1 MGRAADRTG
10 NPRSRCLLALIA
22 GTAIGLPGW
31 GSRDPNPIGIRA
43 AIAQD
48 GQMVPQEDP
57 AQYGQSP
64 AELYELK
71 QQRPEDFARLI
82 EAVRARDPEAAD
94 KIFADVAAY
103 EVQLNRRDRADR
115 LNRQGLEEAQE
126 RLANPRNMVA
136 PQAGDVAL
144 EPIDGAGEG
153 MANGDET
160 IELNFAAPMDLMDFS
175 GYVAEK
181 IDRNI
186 FVDDSLTGQVVVF
199 QAPIKIRVDQ
209 LLPLLGALVEER
221 GYSLTSD
228 PMGWYSIVPA
238 GQGVAVEMLGEGLS
252 TTRIIPTPLVRP
264 SQLVNT
270 ITTSFQQQP
279 VRVAPVDDIGA
290 LIVTAPPRT
299 MVQVEAMIERIVAE
313 MRQMKLRRIPLDY
326 VSADYALTRILE
338 INGRLNSGFGGV
350 IQNQGNVNGA
360 GVGGGGG
367 SLTSLDSRLFVDQ
380 GNALL
385 FKGTQDEFDQLAEIL
400 EMIDQISPLISR
412 RYSAGTV
419 VEDVARAAEREG
431 LGPVSYS
438 VGVNAQSGFGS
449 NAFGGSRNIGNQFG
463 NAFGNQQTATYGSGF
478 TVDVQTGSFV
488 YHGTEPQ
495 HERVAQL
502 VREFSEQAI
511 RDKIEIRAYKLR
523 HADPEEV
530 ERILEELIQE
540 QQEAQGAFFT
550 RTASQR
556 TDLPEPDLADTDDG
570 SGGSGFTVSADKTI
584 VTMDPDNAQIMVK
597 ARARDHDQIAKVIEA
612 LDQRKPQ
619 VAVKAKIISVTVR
632 DSLDWAADVHINS
645 GQWSFLSSFGLT
657 TGPTGD
663 LPGARD
669 VVNNLRGVT
678 TAIIRSDM
686 LTVAINALKTVGNTR
701 VVSAPQIVVNDNTEG
716 VVISRRN
723 EPFSQSSQG
732 DGGIITSQGGTAEA
746 GTELTVTPQV
756 SDDGSLKLTYEFTLS
771 EFDQAAAQGGGLA
784 PPSQEESYSSTV
796 TLPSGSTVVVGG
808 FVLERDSLSDQMV
821 PILGEIPIIG
831 AAFKDYSKS
840 KTRTMIFVFI
850 TPEILTDQNFIDLRL
865 IGSGASEMVGEPGP
879 FKSFAPIPMHVQGTV
894 GPVAGVESGAE

>member
-1 MGRAADRTG
+1 MGRAAGRTG
-10 NPRSRCLLALIA
+10 NLRGGCVLALIA
-22 GTAIGLPGW
+22 GTVIGLPGW
-31 GSRDPNPIGIRA
+31 GSGDLSPIGVRA
-43 AIAQD
+43 AFAQDSQQPPEEDPSRIAQT
-48 GQMVPQEDP
+48 P
-57 AQYGQSP
+57 AQ
-64 AELYELK
+64 LYELK
-71 QQRPEDFARLI
+71 QERPEDFERLV
-82 EAVRARDPEAAD
+82 EAVRQRDPASAE
-94 KIFADVAAY
+94 KILADVAAY
-103 EVQLNRRDRADR
+103 EMQLRRRDNADR
-115 LNRQGLEEAQE
+115 LNRQGLQDAQE

-136 PQAGDVAL
+136 PQPGEAAL
-144 EPIDGAGEG
+144 EPVGDAGAGLGAGHQE
-153 MANGDET
+153 

-186 FVDDSLTGQVVVF
+186 FVDDSLAGQAVVF

-209 LLPLLGALVEER
+209 LLPLLAALVEER
-221 GYSLTSD
+221 GYSLTAD
-228 PMGWYSIVPA
+228 PMGWYSIVPT
-238 GQGVAVEMLGEGLS
+238 GQGGVTVDLFGDGLS

-264 SQLVNT
+264 SLLVNT

-290 LIVTAPPRT
+290 LIVTAAPRT
-299 MVQVEAMIERIVAE
+299 MAQVEALIERIVAE
-313 MRQMKLRRIPLDY
+313 MRQMKLRRIALDY

-338 INGRLNSGFGGV
+338 INGLLSGGIGGGL
-350 IQNQGNVNGA
+350 QNQPNVNAPAVAGA
-360 GVGGGGG
+360 GG

-385 FKGTQDEFDQLAEIL
+385 FKGTQDEFDQLAEIV

-431 LGPVSYS
+431 LGPVTYS
-438 VGVNAQSGFGS
+438 VGINAQSGFGS
-449 NAFGGSRNIGNQFG
+449 NAFGGRRNINNQFG
-463 NAFGNQQTATYGSGF
+463 GLNNQQPATYGSGF
-478 TVDVQTGSFV
+478 TVDVNTGSFV
-488 YHGTEPQ
+488 YHGTDAQ

-511 RDKIEIRAYKLR
+511 RDQIEIRAYKLR
-523 HADPEEV
+523 HADPLEV
-530 ERILEELIQE
+530 ERILEELIQD
-540 QQEAQGAFFT
+540 QQEAQGTFFT
-550 RTASQR
+550 QTASQR
-556 TDLPEPDLADTDDG
+556 NDLIEPDLATTDGAG
-570 SGGSGFTVSADKTI
+570 SAGFTVAPDKTVVSADEG
-584 VTMDPDNAQIMVK
+584 NAQVVVK
-597 ARARDHDQIAKVIEA
+597 ARARDHEQIAQVIDA

-619 VAVKAKIISVTVR
+619 VAVRAKIISVTVR
-632 DSLDWAADVHINS
+632 DTLDWAADVHINS

-663 LPGARD
+663 LPGMRD
-669 VVNNLRGVT
+669 VANNLRGAT

-821 PILGEIPIIG
+821 PILGEIPILG

-865 IGSGASEMVGEPGP
+865 IGSGSSELVGEPGP
-879 FKSFAPIPMHVQGTV
+879 FKVFAPIRMPIQGTV
-894 GPVAGVESGAE
+894 GPDAGVDEGAE